1 MLGNSVDNLQ
11 YCLYFPVRDTGIS
24 ADVMDIVGRF
34 VGKLINCHKTTLFY
48 YTRLLNYR
56 QYQREEKDMTKYI
69 LALDQGTTSSR
80 AIVFSTD
87 GQIISQSKKE
97 FTQYYPNPGW
107 VEHNPAEIL
116 ESQFEAIRD
125 VLKSG
130 VEISCIGITNQRET
144 VVVWDRNT
152 GKPVYNAIVWQCRRT
167 SDFCEELK
175 ANGFFDIISQKTGLG
190 IDAYF
195 SASKIKWI
203 LDNIPDGSSRAK
215 NGLLACGTID
225 SWLIYNLTGG
235 KVHATDVSN
244 ASRTMLFNIHTLQ
257 WDDELC
263 EIFSIPKAMLPKVSD
278 SAGVLGYIDAKA
290 ANLPEIIDSIP
301 ISGVAG
307 DQQAALFGQT
317 CFNVGDVKNTYG
329 TGCFTLMNTG
339 NTPVEAKN
347 GLLSTVGWKIGK
359 EVTYALE
366 GSVFNAGS
374 AIQWIRDNLGII
386 KTSGECDIFAEDV
399 SDNGGVYFVPAFTGL
414 GAPYWDMY
422 ARGIITGITRGTTK
436 AHICRAVLE
445 GIAFQV
451 CDLIDAMGKTSGCKI
466 SSLKVDGGASVSD
479 FLMAFQANML
489 CVEVDRPEITET
501 TALGAAFLAGMGIGI
516 WKDKSELYFARK
528 TQRIFKPEI
537 DQIEREEAIR
547 SWHNAVRKALEKS

>member
-1 MLGNSVDNLQ
+1 
-11 YCLYFPVRDTGIS
+11 
-24 ADVMDIVGRF
+24 MDIVGRY

>member
-1 MLGNSVDNLQ
+1 
-11 YCLYFPVRDTGIS
+11 
-24 ADVMDIVGRF
+24 
-34 VGKLINCHKTTLFY
+34 
-48 YTRLLNYR
+48 
-56 QYQREEKDMTKYI
+56 
-69 LALDQGTTSSR
+69 
-80 AIVFSTD
+80 
-87 GQIISQSKKE
+87 
-97 FTQYYPNPGW
+97 
-107 VEHNPAEIL
+107 
-116 ESQFEAIRD
+116 
-125 VLKSG
+125 
-130 VEISCIGITNQRET
+130 
-144 VVVWDRNT
+144 
-152 GKPVYNAIVWQCRRT
+152 
-167 SDFCEELK
+167 
-175 ANGFFDIISQKTGLG
+175 
-190 IDAYF
+190 
-195 SASKIKWI
+195 
-203 LDNIPDGSSRAK
+203 
-215 NGLLACGTID
+215 
-225 SWLIYNLTGG
+225 
-235 KVHATDVSN
+235 
-244 ASRTMLFNIHTLQ
+244 
-257 WDDELC
+257 
-263 EIFSIPKAMLPKVSD
+263 MLPKVSD